1 MGQKVHPKGLRLGI
15 IKDWEGKW
23 YADKKTFASFLL
35 EDVKIRRFIKEK
47 LFAAGVSNVQIE
59 RAANRLKITINTA
72 RPGIVIGRGGVEV
85 ESLRKKLENITGKQI
100 HINIAEIKSPELEA
114 QLVAEGVAAQIEK
127 RVAFRRAIKQ
137 AVSRSM
143 RLGAKGIKVA
153 VSGRLGG
160 AEIARTEWH
169 SEGKVPLH
177 TLRADIDY
185 GFAEANTT
193 YGKIGIKT
201 WIYKGEV
208 LPAKKQEVR
217 SEKLEAGSEK

>member
-127 RVAFRRAIKQ
+127 RIAFRRAIKQ

>member
-23 YADKKTFASFLL
+23 YADKKTFATFLL
-35 EDVKIRRFIKEK
+35 EDVKIRRYIKEK
-47 LFAAGVSNVQIE
+47 LFKAGVSGIQIE
-59 RAANRLKITINTA
+59 RAASRIKITINTA
-72 RPGIVIGRGGVEV
+72 RPGIVIGRGGAEV
-85 ESLRKKLENITGKQI
+85 ESLRKKLENMTGKQV
-100 HINIAEIKSPELEA
+100 HANIVEIKVPELEA
-114 QLVAEGVAAQIEK
+114 QLVAEAVAAQIEK
-127 RVAFRRAIKQ
+127 RIAFRRAMKQ

-143 RLGAKGIKVA
+143 RLGAKGIKLA

-160 AEIARTEWH
+160 AEIARSEWY

-185 GFAEANTT
+185 GFAEANTN
-193 YGKIGIKT
+193 YGKIGVKV

-208 LPAKKQEVR
+208 LPAK
-217 SEKLEAGSEK
+217 A